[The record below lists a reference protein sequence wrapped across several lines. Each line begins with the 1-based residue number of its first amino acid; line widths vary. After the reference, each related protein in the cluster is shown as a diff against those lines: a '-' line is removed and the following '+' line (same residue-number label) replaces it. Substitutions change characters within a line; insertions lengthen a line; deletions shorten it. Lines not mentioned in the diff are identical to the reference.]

1 MTNKTQVRPDSE
13 YLEAVLE
20 SHFLLL
26 ISLFS
31 HLPRSSPQF
40 PLNLPPSVRHG
51 DVDTRL
57 SVVLGW
63 LPPDTQ
69 GRVSGSVLDAS
80 DMADDH
86 SFLPLP
92 LFHSCPLRLL
102 HGSLKYCHRVLDGF
116 SLSIS
121 AVIRLPRAQRRLIT
135 RLQKGQTSHPQKCC
149 FLMKLSMQLNLQ
161 LECWKRADVWE
172 SLVHAIFMTF

>member
-1 MTNKTQVRPDSE
+1 M
-13 YLEAVLE
+13 E

-31 HLPRSSPQF
+31 HLPCSSPQF

-63 LPPDTQ
+63 LPPDTR

-102 HGSLKYCHRVLDGF
+102 HGSLEYCHRVLDGF

-121 AVIRLPRAQRRLIT
+121 AVIRLPRCYLGTAQANYKATERPDFSSPEMLLPNEI
-135 RLQKGQTSHPQKCC
+135 
-149 FLMKLSMQLNLQ
+149 
-161 LECWKRADVWE
+161 E
-172 SLVHAIFMTF
+172 HAVEFAA